1 MNWYSNFIYQCYKK
15 DNLKSNNG
23 LDSSSKICKLINR
36 IFDIQVSSSLVR
48 RIRRKLG
55 L

>member
-15 DNLKSNNG
+15 DNLKSNNR
-23 LDSSSKICKLINR
+23 LDSSSKIWKLINR